1 MSKSHR
7 RGARLAIHAVLTCGL
22 VIAGTTS
29 CQNGGTIFS
38 SGADAS
44 DACGREHAAFADSKS
59 FYLQQVAQGAL
70 LGTLGGA
77 ALGALAASTSGGNVG
92 KGAAVGAGAG
102 LVAGGAAGYFNAR
115 QQQAADQAALANSIY
130 GDIDRASQEMDRATT
145 TFATLRGCRFAAADR
160 IKAAVRQGRLTH
172 EQAAGQLG
180 DQKRRFDEELALAR
194 EYGAKMAEQDQ
205 QFRFAADSLVKQ
217 DPSAQHALASR
228 AAQMGTGD
236 YVATAAVAVRSA
248 PSSSADRVAALGKG
262 QRVHGLADPSAG
274 EWRKIA
280 LDDGMFGFVATRF
293 LAPAGTAAAAPPPAA
308 AAAPAAAKPPAAATR
323 NVQVAVAATETIPE
337 KRIAY
342 TRAIDDAAKQ
352 SSLSFNLDQTS

>member
-7 RGARLAIHAVLTCGL
+7 RGGRLALHLVLIGGL

-29 CQNGGTIFS
+29 CQNGGTLFS
-38 SGADAS
+38 RGADAS
-44 DACGREHAAFADSKS
+44 DACGHEHAVFADSKS
-59 FYLQQVAQGAL
+59 FYLEQVAQGAL

-77 ALGALAASTSGGNVG
+77 ALGALAASASHGNVG
-92 KGAAVGAGAG
+92 KGAAIGAGAG

-115 QQQAADQAALANSIY
+115 QQQASDQAALANSIH
-130 GDIDRASQEMDRATT
+130 GDINRAAQEMDRATT
-145 TFATLRGCRFAAADR
+145 TFAALRGCRFAAADR
-160 IKAAVRQGRLTH
+160 IKAAFRQGGLSR
-172 EQAAGQLG
+172 EQAAAQLA

-217 DPSAQHALASR
+217 DPGAQQTLANR

-236 YVATAAVAVRSA
+236 YVAVIAVVVRSG
-248 PSSSADRVAALGKG
+248 PSNSADRVTALGKG
-262 QRVHGLADPSAG
+262 QRVHGLADPTAG

-280 LDDGMFGFVATRF
+280 LDDGGSGYVSRKYLSPVANPA
-293 LAPAGTAAAAPPPAA
+293 APAPVPATSTPPAA
-308 AAAPAAAKPPAAATR
+308 TSR

-337 KRIAY
+337 KRVAY
-342 TRAIDDAAKQ
+342 GRSVDDAAKQ
-352 SSLSFNLDQTS
+352 SNLSFNLDQTS

>member
-7 RGARLAIHAVLTCGL
+7 RGARLALHLALTCGL
-22 VIAGTTS
+22 MIAGTTS

-77 ALGALAASTSGGNVG
+77 ALGALAASASGGNVG
-92 KGAAVGAGAG
+92 KGAAIGAGAG

-115 QQQAADQAALANSIY
+115 QQQAADQAALANSVY
-130 GDIDRASQEMDRATT
+130 GDVNRASQEMDRATT
-145 TFATLRGCRFAAADR
+145 TFSALRGCRFAAADR
-160 IKAAVRQGRLTH
+160 IKAAFRQGGLTR
-172 EQAAGQLG
+172 EQAAVQLG

-217 DPSAQHALASR
+217 DPGAQQVLASR

-236 YVATAAVAVRSA
+236 YVATAAVAVRGG
-248 PSSSADRVAALGKG
+248 PSTGADRVAALGKG
-262 QRVHGLADPSAG
+262 QRVHGLADPASG

-280 LDDGMFGFVATRF
+280 LDDGGAGYVSSKF
-293 LAPAGTAAAAPPPAA
+293 LSPAMKPAAPAPVPAPSTPPAA
-308 AAAPAAAKPPAAATR
+308 ASR

-337 KRIAY
+337 KRVAY
-342 TRAIDDAAKQ
+342 SRSVDDAAKQ
-352 SSLSFNLDQTS
+352 SNLSFNLDQTS